1 MANPDSVSQNTQD
14 SFGNY
19 RIAIAQNVSLGTVA
33 NAVATLPVLNGGM
46 QGTGGLIIRRIVVSG
61 LYNTAGG
68 TVPSA
73 ATANVTIG
81 TTSDGANL
89 VTGTVTLT
97 NLTSGTTF
105 VDMTPGSG
113 LNANTASIVFQPNA
127 LFVNVT
133 AAVANAGCRVAVYG
147 DVLSF

>member
-1 MANPDSVSQNTQD
+1 MASPDSVGQNTQD
-14 SFGNY
+14 SFGSY
-19 RIAIAQNVSLGTVA
+19 RISIARNVSLGTVA

-46 QGTGGLIIRRIVVSG
+46 QGTGGIILRRIVVSN

-73 ATANVTIG
+73 ATANITIG
-81 TTSDGANL
+81 TTNDGANL

-97 NLTSGTTF
+97 NLTNGTSY

-113 LNANTASIVFQPNA
+113 LNANTAAIVFQPNA

-133 AAVANAGCRVAVYG
+133 ANVANAACQIALYG
-147 DVLSF
+147 DVVSF